1 MCHSHANGEDI
12 QLVQFLLRAMES
24 WLRAHKQ
31 QEHLFRVTVGEQES
45 RQVQNWLLT
54 AWSPS
59 AGNFKFKA
67 VMCRVVQAS
76 PHDRAVALD
85 TYGEPPGF
93 QPGWVVFSQERI
105 NEHTAFDPEQQ
116 DPAVKSAFA
125 EPFLSCSSLPGFAH
139 HQWDEFVAA
148 LFRLVVPGEA
158 FSVLLEPLH
167 CLPIG
172 FDFICSSS
180 VAVAERIEV
189 NLAAM
194 AKQKK
199 GNTVHAGFLTP
210 CPPPQKKHRAGP
222 DLAPMHDDGNDEK
235 DELTAMLEQLIDEEE
250 AKHFRRMGEAR
261 ADFEQTH
268 VADDVEEEDENEFA
282 EADACT

>member
-1 MCHSHANGEDI
+1 
-12 QLVQFLLRAMES
+12 
-24 WLRAHKQ
+24 
-31 QEHLFRVTVGEQES
+31 
-45 RQVQNWLLT
+45 
-54 AWSPS
+54 
-59 AGNFKFKA
+59 
-67 VMCRVVQAS
+67 
-76 PHDRAVALD
+76 
-85 TYGEPPGF
+85 
-93 QPGWVVFSQERI
+93 
-105 NEHTAFDPEQQ
+105 
-116 DPAVKSAFA
+116 
-125 EPFLSCSSLPGFAH
+125 
-139 HQWDEFVAA
+139 
-148 LFRLVVPGEA
+148 
-158 FSVLLEPLH
+158 
-167 CLPIG
+167 LPIG

-222 DLAPMHDDGNDEK
+222 EHAPMHDDGNDEK